1 MVSIRNIRF
10 VAVVLLTLFLLIP
23 ASAHALEKN
32 PGGVVLALSGG
43 GTRGLAHVGV
53 LKVLEEECIPIAG
66 IVGTSMGAI
75 IGGTAACGYSSDQI
89 ERIVDSLDFRSL
101 FSDRKA
107 PSASPLG
114 RENSIEQ
121 WSFYRILM
129 DEKGNI
135 VGPMGGL
142 TGLRLY
148 DKLSEIVRPC
158 SDASNFDELPIPF
171 AAVATDLL
179 SGKPVIIRKGRL
191 ADAMRASMSIPGL
204 FEPWR
209 IDGRMMVDGGLVANM
224 PVWIAKKIFPGY
236 PVIAVDITAANKTE
250 EEINT
255 AVDVIDQ
262 CINIMTSWE
271 HKKNLEAADLVI
283 KPNVS
288 KMPMLDTSNLD
299 AILRTGYETAS
310 SQREDI
316 RDLAADAPYCSTG
329 ITKRVDKILPDL
341 DERASKN
348 LQKPDDRRLKTA
360 KDYKYETVIG
370 GSYSSFH
377 GHNWL
382 YTDVITRDFLEKDD
396 TLTSSIMVGKEWGIG
411 AEYLDPGNLWKQRT
425 ETAFS
430 IRRRI
435 IEPRNARE
443 TEWYRF
449 SGAYTERFFV
459 GPLRAG
465 LGIAAEYYDS
475 DNRSDTYISP
485 LLFLMYNSLDDNID
499 PSEGTSAR
507 LDLWWPDADEPV
519 ARINYRTVHSSKD
532 GKTRFIIRGG
542 GYIGSVENPYYSAY
556 LGAREELYSIADHPY
571 RGENMA
577 WWRATM
583 RRVVSKNWWGTINA
597 DLFLGQGYLL
607 DNSFNVVEDPWE
619 TGIALSVPGALL
631 NAKVIAVYN
640 EDEDWTFGV
649 TFGVP
654 VWDTG
659 VRQ

>member
-1 MVSIRNIRF
+1 L
-10 VAVVLLTLFLLIP
+10 ALFLFSP
-23 ASAHALEKN
+23 VSVHALEET

-43 GTRGLAHVGV
+43 GTKGIAHVGV

-75 IGGTAACGYSSDQI
+75 IGGTAACGYSPEQI
-89 ERIVDSLDFRSL
+89 EKLIDSLDLRSL
-101 FSDRKA
+101 FSDRKP

-129 DEKGNI
+129 DEKGDV
-135 VGPMGGL
+135 VGPMGAL

-158 SDASNFDELPIPF
+158 SDTTDFDELSIPF
-171 AAVATDLL
+171 AAVATDLA
-179 SGKPVIIRKGRL
+179 SGKPVIIRKGKL

-209 IDGRMMVDGGLVANM
+209 IDGKMMVDGGLVANI
-224 PVWIAKKIFPGY
+224 PVLIAKKVFPGY
-236 PVIAVDITAANKTE
+236 PVIAVDITSASKSE

-255 AVDVIDQ
+255 AVDVVDQ
-262 CINIMTSWE
+262 SINIMTSWE
-271 HKKNLEAADLVI
+271 QEKNLEAADLVI
-283 KPNVS
+283 RPDVS

-299 AILRTGYETAS
+299 AILRSGYETAS
-310 SQREDI
+310 AQREEI
-316 RDLAADAPYCSTG
+316 QALAADAPYCSTG
-329 ITKRVDKILPDL
+329 ITAREGKVLPDL
-341 DERASKN
+341 DERAIEN
-348 LQKPDDRRLKTA
+348 IQRPDDRRLRAA
-360 KDYKYETVIG
+360 KDYKYETAIG

-377 GHNWL
+377 DHNWI
-382 YTDVITRDFLEKDD
+382 YTDVVTRDFLEKDD
-396 TLTSSIMVGKEWGIG
+396 SLITSIIVGKEWGIG
-411 AEYLDPGNLWKQRT
+411 AEYLNSGRLWKQRT

-435 IEPRNARE
+435 IEPRNSGE
-443 TEWYRF
+443 TEWHRF
-449 SGAYTERFFV
+449 SGSYTERFFV
-459 GPLRAG
+459 GPFRAG
-465 LGIAAEYYDS
+465 LGIAAEYYDG
-475 DNRSDTYISP
+475 DNRSDTYFSP
-485 LLFLMYNSLDDNID
+485 LLFLMYNSLDDSID

-507 LDLWWPDADEPV
+507 LDLWWPDADELV
-519 ARINYRTVHSSKD
+519 ARMNYRNVHSSKD
-532 GKTRFIIRGG
+532 GKTKFIIRGG
-542 GYIGSVENPYYSAY
+542 GYIGSVDNPYYSAY

-583 RRVVSKNWWGTINA
+583 RRVVSRNWWGTINA

-607 DNSFNVVEDPWE
+607 DNSFDVVEDPWE
-619 TGIALSVPGALL
+619 AGIALFIPGNFL
-631 NAKVIAVYN
+631 NAKLITVYN
-640 EDEDWTFGV
+640 EEEEWTLGL
-649 TFGVP
+649 TLGVP
-654 VWDTG
+654 VWDNG